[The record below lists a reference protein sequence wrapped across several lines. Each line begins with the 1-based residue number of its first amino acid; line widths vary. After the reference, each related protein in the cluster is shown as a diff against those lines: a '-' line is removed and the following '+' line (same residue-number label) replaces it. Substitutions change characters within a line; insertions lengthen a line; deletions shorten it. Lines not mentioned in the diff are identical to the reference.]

1 MGGNDSIASLILH
14 FILRNSTK
22 KEIMNSSILKL
33 NKTIAL
39 ESGIEL
45 VNPEI
50 AYHTYGTLNNDKSN
64 VVWVTHALTANSDVY
79 DWWAG
84 LVGPTDFINE
94 TEHFIVCANVLGSHY
109 GTTSPLSKNPETG
122 KSYYHTFPE
131 FTIRDIVQLH
141 IELANHL
148 EIDDIHLL
156 MGGSMGGHQA
166 LEWAIIEPERVK
178 HLAVIAASAI
188 HSPWGVAFNE
198 SQRWAIENDPT
209 WNLNKDTAGIE
220 GMKAARSLALL
231 SYRNFKTYQ
240 KTQQPSSEN
249 LIFPDR
255 ASSYQKYQGEKLAKR
270 FNAYSYYYL
279 SKAMDSQNVGRNRGG
294 IEAALAAVKAKT
306 LVVSLEDDVLFPI
319 SDQLRLVTGIPNAV
333 HQFIP
338 SFYGHDGFLIETK
351 NITRA
356 LNVFLNNKDAS
367 KRTSKVV
374 PVKRNQ
380 ATYSTEKIQI
390 GLIGLGTVGLA
401 VYDQLLERSDVEIR
415 KAIVRRKGLDREI
428 PQALISY
435 DVAEVTE
442 SEDIKVIVEVIDDA
456 DAAYEYAKAVL
467 KKGKVLISANKKM
480 LARHLK
486 ELKELELIYGGKLLY
501 EASVGGAIPV
511 MRVIKE
517 HYKSES
523 IQRIEGI
530 INGSTNYIL
539 TKMAE
544 IGIPFSEALK
554 DAQVKGF
561 AESDPTLDVDGY
573 DAAYK
578 AVLLTYNAMG
588 IHVAPEDVERV
599 GISNIS
605 IDDIWAAKVQNQ
617 RIKLVA
623 TIEREGDTVSVSVK
637 PRCLNPS
644 DDLYHVNNELNAI
657 TIEGQYSGGNT
668 LKGKGAGGH
677 PTAAA
682 VVADINHAL
691 DWLKQRDRSLV
702 VS

>member
-1 MGGNDSIASLILH
+1 MKA
-14 FILRNSTK
+14 
-22 KEIMNSSILKL
+22 SILKL
-33 NKTIAL
+33 EKSIQL
-39 ESGIEL
+39 ESGLSL

-50 AYHTYGTLNNDKSN
+50 AYHTYGTLNKDKSN
-64 VVWVTHALTANSDVY
+64 VVWITHALTANSDVY
-79 DWWAG
+79 DWWKG

-94 TEHFIVCANVLGSHY
+94 KEHFIVCANVLGSHY
-109 GTTSPLSKNPETG
+109 GTTAPLSDNQETG
-122 KSYYHTFPE
+122 EPYYHSFPE
-131 FTIRDIVQLH
+131 FTIRDIVKLQ
-141 IELANHL
+141 IELADHL
-148 EIDDIHLL
+148 KIDSVYLL

-166 LEWAIIEPERVK
+166 LEWAIIQPNRIE

-209 WNLNKDTAGIE
+209 WKLSKDNAGIE

-240 KTQQPSSEN
+240 KTQQPSSED

-270 FNAYSYYYL
+270 FNAFSYWYL
-279 SKAMDSQNVGRNRGG
+279 SKAMDSQNVGRDRGG
-294 IEAALAAVKAKT
+294 IEAALATVTAKT

-319 SDQLRLVTGIPNAV
+319 SDQLRLVKGIPNAV

-351 NITRA
+351 NITKA
-356 LNVFLNNKDAS
+356 LKTFLKEKKETPIPKTPKVIPINGKENHS
-367 KRTSKVV
+367 TSKT
-374 PVKRNQ
+374 K
-380 ATYSTEKIQI
+380 I

-401 VYDQLLERSDVEIR
+401 FYHQLLDRTDVEIV
-415 KAIVRRKGLDREI
+415 KAVVRRKGLERQILDH
-428 PQALISY
+428 LISH
-435 DVAEVTE
+435 DVTE
-442 SEDIKVIVEVIDDA
+442 IIDNEDISVIVEVIDDA
-456 DAAYEYAKAVL
+456 DAAYEYAKAAL

-480 LARHLK
+480 LAHHLK
-486 ELKELELIYGGKLLY
+486 ELKELELIYGGTLLY

-511 MRVIKE
+511 LRVIKE
-517 HYKSES
+517 VYKSEP

-544 IGIPFSEALK
+544 VGVPFSEALK
-554 DAQVKGF
+554 DAQAKGF

-578 AVLLTYNAMG
+578 AVLLAFNAMG
-588 IHVAPEDVERV
+588 IHVDPDEVERV

-605 IDDIWAAKVQNQ
+605 MDDIWAAKVQDQ
-617 RIKLVA
+617 RIKLIA
-623 TIEREGDTVSVSVK
+623 TIERDGNQVSVSVK

-644 DDLYHVNNELNAI
+644 DDLYHVDNELNAI
-657 TIEGQYSGGNT
+657 TIEGQFSGGST

-677 PTAAA
+677 PTASA
-682 VVADINHAL
+682 VVADLNYAVETILNPH
-691 DWLKQRDRSLV
+691 KLV
-702 VS
+702 IVN

>member
-1 MGGNDSIASLILH
+1 MKASLLQ
-14 FILRNSTK
+14 LTK
-22 KEIMNSSILKL
+22 NIQ
-33 NKTIAL
+33 L
-39 ESGIEL
+39 ESGLSL

-50 AYHTYGTLNNDKSN
+50 AYHTYGTLNEDKSN
-64 VVWVTHALTANSDVY
+64 VVWITHALTANSDVY
-79 DWWAG
+79 DWWKG

-94 TEHFIVCANVLGSHY
+94 QEHFIVCANVLGSHY
-109 GTTSPLSKNPETG
+109 GTASPLSKNPETNAP
-122 KSYYHTFPE
+122 YYHTFPE
-131 FTIRDIVQLH
+131 FTIRDIVQLQ
-141 IELANHL
+141 IELADHL

-166 LEWAIIEPERVK
+166 LEWAIIQPQRIN

-209 WNLNKDTAGIE
+209 WKLNKDLAGIE

-270 FNAYSYYYL
+270 FNAYSYWYL
-279 SKAMDSQNVGRNRGG
+279 SKAMDSQNVGRDRGG
-294 IEAALAAVKAKT
+294 IEAALATITAKT

-319 SDQLRLVTGIPNAV
+319 SDQLRLVKGIPKAV

-351 NITRA
+351 NITKA
-356 LNVFLNNKDAS
+356 LKKFLSEKKQAPIAT
-367 KRTSKVV
+367 TSKVISING
-374 PVKRNQ
+374 KENHF
-380 ATYSTEKIQI
+380 TEKTKI

-401 VYDQLLERSDVEIR
+401 FYHQLLERSDVDIV
-415 KAIVRRKGLDREI
+415 KAIVRRKGIERQIPGQLISHDITDVIENEEI
-428 PQALISY
+428 P
-435 DVAEVTE
+435 VV
-442 SEDIKVIVEVIDDA
+442 VEVIDDA

-480 LARHLK
+480 LAHHLK

-511 MRVIKE
+511 LRVLKE
-517 HYKSES
+517 VYKSEPV
-523 IQRIEGI
+523 QRIEGI

-544 IGIPFSEALK
+544 VGVPFSEALK
-554 DAQVKGF
+554 DAQAKGF

-578 AVLLTYNAMG
+578 AVLLAYNAMG
-588 IHVAPEDVERV
+588 IHVDPNDVERV

-617 RIKLVA
+617 RIKLIA
-623 TIEREGDTVSVSVK
+623 TIEREGDHVFVSVK

-644 DDLYHVNNELNAI
+644 DDLYHVDNELNAI

-677 PTAAA
+677 PTASA
-682 VVADINHAL
+682 VVADLNHSL
-691 DWLKQRDRSLV
+691 ELLKQTRDQLAA
-702 VS
+702 VSNV